1 MINFGYLLI
10 VNNDKTGEYHNM
22 ASILANSIIRT
33 QPKGYDSVCLITDDK
48 TRVNSDIAYQR
59 VVYTDDTIKG
69 WDQRNYMLKYS
80 PYLHTVCL
88 DVDMFFTRDI
98 SHWIDYFINKSSGL
112 VITDKVLKFN
122 NQPITSVECRPG
134 YKENNI
140 PILYSGFTYFNK
152 SKGITQKFFKLVDYI
167 TQNKDTFKN
176 LYMSNNSP
184 KVVGTDEVF
193 SIAAHILGIEDKVK
207 TTTSFPKFVHLKSE
221 LQDEIGVESINLDLG
236 YYLDDNANITVGNFL
251 QTEIIHYS
259 EKQFPGYQ
267 IHKLYKRLFLSGFKN
282 V

>member
-1 MINFGYLLI
+1 
-10 VNNDKTGEYHNM
+10 
-22 ASILANSIIRT
+22 
-33 QPKGYDSVCLITDDK
+33 
-48 TRVNSDIAYQR
+48 
-59 VVYTDDTIKG
+59 
-69 WDQRNYMLKYS
+69 
-80 PYLHTVCL
+80 
-88 DVDMFFTRDI
+88 
-98 SHWIDYFINKSSGL
+98 
-112 VITDKVLKFN
+112 
-122 NQPITSVECRPG
+122 
-134 YKENNI
+134 
-140 PILYSGFTYFNK
+140 
-152 SKGITQKFFKLVDYI
+152 
-167 TQNKDTFKN
+167 
-176 LYMSNNSP
+176 MSNNSP

-221 LQDEIGVESINLDLG
+221 LQDEIGVESIDLDLG